1 VANQSDQQRIFDT
14 YRKFGPA
21 SDANARMS
29 LNREIGDIQLQM
41 ARRGQEMKA
50 LREQISKLETEAG
63 IVPQTGD
70 SAQK

>member
-1 VANQSDQQRIFDT
+1 
-14 YRKFGPA
+14 
-21 SDANARMS
+21 MS

-41 ARRGQEMKA
+41 ARRGQEMKT